1 MHAMIL
7 DLHHTNLKVACP
19 KKRYRSKLT
28 NAEGTPAPAKEATPA
43 NAKAEAYTLEQV
55 RSTLAELSRKGYTD
69 AVRELLRKHGAK
81 KLSEVEPARY
91 GALMADAK
99 EIGHV

>member
-1 MHAMIL
+1 M
-7 DLHHTNLKVACP
+7 
-19 KKRYRSKLT
+19 
-28 NAEGTPAPAKEATPA
+28 
-43 NAKAEAYTLEQV
+43 QV

-69 AVRELLRKHGAK
+69 AVRELLRKHGAN

-91 GALMADAK
+91 VALMADAK